1 MLRQRNVDK
10 KDVKSMYRATAL
22 GNYSS
27 VDFETKTSVQDP
39 YHLISLLFEKGC
51 VLLRQAEEQLKKHD
65 SEGFFA
71 STSHAMQFVIGLREI
86 LDLENGGDL
95 AAQLY
100 ETYTAIG
107 LSLSKARTDQDLESI
122 EKLYTALNE
131 LRDGWETIK

>member
-1 MLRQRNVDK
+1 
-10 KDVKSMYRATAL
+10 MYRATAL

-39 YHLISLLFEKGC
+39 YRLISLLFEKGC
-51 VLLRQAEEQLKKHD
+51 VLLRQAEEQLKRDD

-71 STSHAMQFVIGLREI
+71 STSHAMQIVIGLREI

-131 LRDGWETIK
+131 LREGWETIK

>member
-1 MLRQRNVDK
+1 
-10 KDVKSMYRATAL
+10 MYRATAL

-39 YHLISLLFEKGC
+39 YRLISLLFEKGC
-51 VLLRQAEEQLKKHD
+51 VLLRQAEEQLKRDD

-71 STSHAMQFVIGLREI
+71 STSHAMQIVLGLREI

-131 LRDGWETIK
+131 LREGWETIK

>member
-1 MLRQRNVDK
+1 
-10 KDVKSMYRATAL
+10 MYRNSAL
-22 GNYSS
+22 ESYSR
-27 VDFETKTSVQDP
+27 VDIETKTTIDNP
-39 YHLISLLFEKGC
+39 HHMISLLFEKGC
-51 VLLRQAEEQLKKHD
+51 VLLRQSTEQLKRDD

-71 STSHAMQFVIGLREI
+71 STSHAMQIVIGLREI

-100 ETYTAIG
+100 KTYTAIG

-131 LRDGWETIK
+131 LREGWETIK

>member
-1 MLRQRNVDK
+1 
-10 KDVKSMYRATAL
+10 MYRNSAL
-22 GNYSS
+22 ESYSR
-27 VDFETKTSVQDP
+27 VDVETKTSIDNP
-39 YHLISLLFEKGC
+39 HHMISLLFEKGC
-51 VLLRQAEEQLKKHD
+51 VLLRQSTEQLKRDD

-71 STSHAMQFVIGLREI
+71 STSHAMQIVIGLREI
-86 LDLENGGDL
+86 LDVKNGGDL

-131 LRDGWETIK
+131 LREGLETIK

>member
-1 MLRQRNVDK
+1 
-10 KDVKSMYRATAL
+10 MYRNSAL
-22 GNYSS
+22 ESYSR
-27 VDFETKTSVQDP
+27 VDIETKTTIDNP
-39 YHLISLLFEKGC
+39 HHMISLLFEKGC
-51 VLLRQAEEQLKKHD
+51 VLLRQSTEQLKRDD

-71 STSHAMQFVIGLREI
+71 STSHAMQIVIGLREI
-86 LDLENGGDL
+86 LDLENGVDL

-131 LRDGWETIK
+131 LREGWETIK